1 MLPHIKIAIIGASGS
16 GKTSF
21 IRKFKTNQ
29 FIQEDAHKDYC
40 EMMSPDL
47 KRRNRNSKAK
57 EAIQASLDVPAHMER
72 CQATTCTV
80 LFKPKLVGKHN
91 GVEDLLD
98 ITLMDFREFEKFPL
112 DSLEE
117 WETRGAIGVRSADAY
132 ILFYDVTNF
141 SSLEHVINMREG
153 IVESCALSMEGQ
165 ANGPSNSRTKYKV
178 SPIFET
184 SAQMN
189 CFSDQKIRR
198 NSDRPKKTK
207 KSFLSRRS
215 NSQTSSSES
224 IKVRNIIA
232 SSFLS
237 PLAPV
242 AAPRTNDTGV
252 FKSSPRQYP
261 PVFMVVGNKRDLCT
275 PGLSPIYNYGPAASS
290 RDGIVLRNREVNE
303 RKVSQLAK
311 KSWRSQHFESS
322 VKFGW
327 NVNSVIHE
335 TIKMVMTTKY
345 PKRYKP

>member
-1 MLPHIKIAIIGASGS
+1 MLPHIKIAIIGASGT

-153 IVESCALSMEGQ
+153 IVESCALSMDSQ
-165 ANGPSNSRTKYKV
+165 ANGSSNSRAKYKV
-178 SPIFET
+178 SPMFET
-184 SAQMN
+184 TAPMN
-189 CFSDQKIRR
+189 CFSDQKLRR
-198 NSDRPKKTK
+198 NSDRPTKTK
-207 KSFLSRRS
+207 K
-215 NSQTSSSES
+215 
-224 IKVRNIIA
+224 
-232 SSFLS
+232 
-237 PLAPV
+237 
-242 AAPRTNDTGV
+242 
-252 FKSSPRQYP
+252 
-261 PVFMVVGNKRDLCT
+261 
-275 PGLSPIYNYGPAASS
+275 ASS
-290 RDGIVLRNREVNE
+290 RDEIVLRNREVNE

-327 NVNSVIHE
+327 NVNTVIHE